1 MINGMTVGENTVTES
16 IWRRLQDDPEL
27 PDATSTYSRIVD
39 TATSLADAQGLDAVT
54 MQRVAKRL
62 DMPTMRLY
70 RFVRSTEE
78 IVELMVDA
86 VYGYDLQVE
95 DSMSWKSLLR
105 SMAWQLRGA
114 FLRHPWLVWSVAA
127 AGPLTPNVVA
137 HTDQLLAAV
146 RRFGIDPDI
155 GMVALLTV
163 RSYTAG
169 STAAHLAQH
178 RLLQREG
185 VDTLDGLADSA
196 DSVRAHLPSAPCHP
210 AYRRYVHEAERKDD
224 AEWQFSV
231 GLACVLDGIGSHL

>member
-1 MINGMTVGENTVTES
+1 MTVVENTVTES
-16 IWRRLQDDPEL
+16 IWRRLRDDPEL
-27 PDATSTYSRIVD
+27 PDARSTYSRIVD
-39 TATSLADAQGLDAVT
+39 TATSLADAQGLDAIT

-86 VYGYDLQVE
+86 VFEYNLQVE
-95 DSMSWKSLLR
+95 DSMGWKSLLR
-105 SMAWQLRGA
+105 SMAWQLRRA

-146 RRFGIDPDI
+146 RRFGIDSDN

-169 STAAHLAQH
+169 ATASHLAQN
-178 RLLQREG
+178 RLLRREG
-185 VDTLDGLADSA
+185 ADNLDGLADSA
-196 DSVRAHLPSAPCHP
+196 DSVHAYLPCASRFP

-231 GLACVLDGIGSHL
+231 GLDCVLDGIGSHL